1 MIISHD
7 DFTNRSPHYDT
18 FENDVC
24 GDLKMYRN
32 LHEKFTTENLNRYH
46 NTWTFRLVV
55 DQVID
60 LRFVL
65 IVIGTLET
73 FSNNNH
79 GRFYHD
85 ANGKL
90 KNQTNFSERVMLTF
104 DKTKKDFIK
113 VNDGTV
119 LHHIDYIDFNPALDV
134 RTKNKYTLQLKAVSY
149 AIYYYNL

>member
-90 KNQTNFSERVMLTF
+90 KNQTNFSERVMLTM
-104 DKTKKDFIK
+104 DKVKKDFIH
-113 VNDGTV
+113 VNNGTI
-119 LHHIDYIDFNPALDV
+119 LHHINVVDFNPQLD
-134 RTKNKYTLQLKAVSY
+134 RSTRQYYTSLLNTVSY
-149 AIYYYNL
+149 AFKLDY

>member
-24 GDLKMYRN
+24 GDLKMYKN
-32 LHEKFTTENLNRYH
+32 VNEKFTTENLNKYH
-46 NTWTFRLVV
+46 NRWTFRLVV
-55 DQVID
+55 DQVVD

-65 IVIGTLET
+65 IVFGTLDT
-73 FSNNNH
+73 FSNNCI
-79 GRFYHD
+79 GRFYRD
-85 ANGKL
+85 ANGHPKP
-90 KNQTNFSERVMLTF
+90 QYHFDDRVMLTF

-134 RTKNKYTLQLKAVSY
+134 RTKNKYTLQLKTVSY

>member
-7 DFTNRSPHYDT
+7 DFTNRSHHYDT

-24 GDLKMYRN
+24 GDLKMYKN
-32 LHEKFTTENLNRYH
+32 VNEKFTTETLNRYH

-134 RTKNKYTLQLKAVSY
+134 RTKNKYTLQLKTVSY